1 MLIVFYR
8 FAQRGAAILRAGGCA
23 VRVNRSK
30 RLRWD
35 RMHAR
40 TEAMRAEALERV
52 LAVLDEVPET
62 LTVRLARRLMTYF
75 AAPKQADPAEAFPD
89 LT

>member
-1 MLIVFYR
+1 MRIERSNRRV
-8 FAQRGAAILRAGGCA
+8 RGCTRAEVKAI
-23 VRVNRSK
+23 
-30 RLRWD
+30 
-35 RMHAR
+35 
-40 TEAMRAEALERV
+40 RAEALERV